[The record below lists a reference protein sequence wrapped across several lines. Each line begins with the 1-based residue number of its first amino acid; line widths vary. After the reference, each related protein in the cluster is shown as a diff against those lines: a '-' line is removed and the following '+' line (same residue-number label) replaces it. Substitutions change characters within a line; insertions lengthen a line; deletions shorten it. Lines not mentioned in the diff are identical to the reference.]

1 MVGGYLIT
9 ELHWD
14 GSPLQRPDW
23 EFEKLWEKYPMW
35 VLPVFQF
42 FIHKRTDHTW
52 NNIWGTNMILLLPY
66 FLVFSLNVQPKYTS
80 YLQYS

>member
-1 MVGGYLIT
+1 MCIWTTFEVALVMVGGYLIT

-35 VLPVFQF
+35 VLPVF
-42 FIHKRTDHTW
+42 
-52 NNIWGTNMILLLPY
+52 
-66 FLVFSLNVQPKYTS
+66 
-80 YLQYS
+80 